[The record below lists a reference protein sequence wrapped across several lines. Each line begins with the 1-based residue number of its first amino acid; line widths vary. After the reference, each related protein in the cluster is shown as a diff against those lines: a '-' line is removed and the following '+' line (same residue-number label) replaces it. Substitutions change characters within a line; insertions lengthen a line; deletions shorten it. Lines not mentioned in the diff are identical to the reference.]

1 LPRYSRARFHYATTS
16 FVILSLFLF
25 LPSRPSSRVLA
36 LACFSLSLSLPR
48 LSPRGSPRP
57 SSFLLIIFFSFF
69 LRLLSTMHA
78 DFSPDSQQQRARS
91 RALSPSPSPPLPSPP
106 LSPRRA
112 NDGTVRS
119 LYSAF
124 FCTLRYSASIN
135 NTMLQAGLQAR
146 ARARVRARS
155 GAGARSQALS
165 VVLFVRSLLLCCRPS
180 ISTKP
185 VLIPVSMV
193 SYTPGLSTRALV
205 NITREYFHARRDQAK
220 KSSRA
225 LRHREIVR
233 KNHLRGY
240 SPVPLHY

>member
-1 LPRYSRARFHYATTS
+1 
-16 FVILSLFLF
+16 
-25 LPSRPSSRVLA
+25 
-36 LACFSLSLSLPR
+36 
-48 LSPRGSPRP
+48 
-57 SSFLLIIFFSFF
+57 
-69 LRLLSTMHA
+69 
-78 DFSPDSQQQRARS
+78 
-91 RALSPSPSPPLPSPP
+91 
-106 LSPRRA
+106 
-112 NDGTVRS
+112 
-119 LYSAF
+119 
-124 FCTLRYSASIN
+124 
-135 NTMLQAGLQAR
+135 MLQAGLQAR